1 MITPRL
7 VVLDLAGT
15 LLDDGG
21 AVIRAFQVALDSIHI
36 PVEPSELNAVRGANK
51 LQVFRGF
58 ATRAFGPGPE
68 AVQAARE
75 GLAVFNE
82 ELAVRLRDDE
92 IDLMPGAVE
101 ALQALREAD
110 LKLATNSGLNRPL
123 AESVLT
129 RLRRKLGP
137 FDADVC
143 GDDVPEGRPAPFM
156 VYLAME
162 RAGIHDARSV
172 VTVGDT
178 PLDLQAGTNAGAGG
192 VVGVLT
198 GTHDWRTLG
207 AVRHTHL
214 IPSVAELP
222 ALLRNEFCVP
232 VEVPHTDQS
241 VPA

>member
-1 MITPRL
+1 MPRL

-21 AVIRAFQVALDSIHI
+21 AVIQAFRVALGNVRIV
-36 PVEPSELNAVRGANK
+36 VEEHELNAVRGANK

-68 AVQAARE
+68 AVQAARDA
-75 GLAVFNE
+75 LAAFNE

-110 LKLATNSGLNRPL
+110 LKLATNSGFNRPIAEAVL
-123 AESVLT
+123 A
-129 RLRRKLGP
+129 RLRRRLGA

-156 VYLAME
+156 IYLAME
-162 RAGIHDARSV
+162 RAGVHDARSV

-178 PLDLQAGTNAGAGG
+178 PLDLRAGTNAAAGG

-198 GTHDWRTLG
+198 GTHDWRSLG

-222 ALLRNEFCVP
+222 ALLRDEFAV
-232 VEVPHTDQS
+232 S
-241 VPA
+241 VIGLCLDKSSAD

>member
-1 MITPRL
+1 MNAPRL

-21 AVIRAFQVALDSIHI
+21 AVIQAFRVALESVRIDAD
-36 PVEPSELNAVRGANK
+36 ENELNAVRGANK
-51 LQVFRGF
+51 LQVFRSF

-68 AVQAARE
+68 AVEAARDA
-75 GLAVFNE
+75 LAAFNE
-82 ELAVRLRDDE
+82 ELAVRLRDEE

-110 LKLATNSGLNRPL
+110 LKLATNSGFTRPI
-123 AESVLT
+123 AESVLA
-129 RLRRKLGP
+129 RLRRRLGP
-137 FDADVC
+137 FDADIC

-156 VYLAME
+156 IYLAME
-162 RAGIHDARSV
+162 RAGVHDARAV

-198 GTHDWRTLG
+198 GTHDWRSLG

-222 ALLRNEFCVP
+222 ALLRDEFGVNLIRIG
-232 VEVPHTDQS
+232 VGESYAD
-241 VPA
+241 